1 MANLITA
8 PTFFPRRLSSYVPA
22 MAYASDV
29 NISGE
34 ARISFGT
41 PAVAN
46 ATFLLSGQSVAAAT
60 TLQASSML
68 NSAAIIEPYGRNV
81 QVVLSGAGTGTV
93 IIDGYDYLVQP
104 MSENIALNGTTIV
117 LGKKA
122 FKYIRQITWPTVGA
136 VTMNVGVGATLG
148 LPYKVGRVLSEEF
161 AQLPVS
167 TLGTVVIP
175 DITSPAT
182 ATTGDTRGTY
192 TPQSTPNGTSVL
204 TATFEFYSDVDAS
217 NNGGLHGVP
226 HFAN

>member
-29 NISGE
+29 SISGD
-34 ARISFGT
+34 ARISFGA

-46 ATFLLSGQSVAAAT
+46 PTFFLSALSIAAGA
-60 TLQASSML
+60 TLQASSLL
-68 NSAAIIEPYGRNV
+68 NSATIVEPYGRNL
-81 QVVLSGAGTGTV
+81 QVVLSGAGATTFTV
-93 IIDGYDYLVQP
+93 DGFDYLVQP
-104 MSENIALNGTTIV
+104 MSENFTLNGATPV

-122 FKYIRQITWPTVGA
+122 FKYIRQITFTSIA
-136 VTMNVGVGATLG
+136 VTMNLGFGATLG
-148 LPYKVGRVLSEEF
+148 LPYKVGRVLTEEF

-175 DITSPAT
+175 DITAVAT

-192 TPQSTPNGTSVL
+192 TPQSTPNGTSNL
-204 TATFEFYSDVDAS
+204 SATFEFYSDVDA
-217 NNGGLHGVP
+217 NNIGGLHGVP